1 MIYCGKVL
9 ILFND
14 NDIND
19 IVNILFWVN
28 KNKYEKVLT
37 DMNLSMFWLDL

>member
-28 KNKYEKVLT
+28 NNKYEKVLT